1 MKKFLIC
8 AVAVCMLAF
17 GALAFTACDEGEN
30 EGAVTLVNIANPSTG
45 ISAAAD
51 FDYMVAAEPV
61 VSAKVKGTA
70 SAPEGSRLVV
80 VGNLQELYGEGGYPQ
95 AVVVVKNSLIQS
107 DPALVASF
115 AEAIAASCAWVNE
128 GSVDIAAVVDAVS
141 SHRGGADPTF
151 SAANLTAQVIENCA
165 IGYTSAAESK
175 EDVTAFLSKL
185 AGVGTQKQVSEEFFY
200 TPAQPAADASDA
212 SAVIDV
218 VMPDGAPAL
227 SMAKLLADEAQF
239 GCTVRYSVV
248 APTAIQTYVTGND
261 PAAEICVMPVNAA
274 ANLLGDGSN
283 YRMIA
288 TVTHGNIYFL
298 SAKHPGVQLTKEN
311 LSELAGKRVG
321 CIQLENVVGQT
332 LRAVLKDGGVEY
344 KIAE

>member
-1 MKKFLIC
+1 MKKFLVC
-8 AVAVCMLAF
+8 LLSVCMLAF
-17 GALAFTACDEGEN
+17 GAFAFAACDEEKN
-30 EGAVTLVNIANPSTG
+30 EEAVTLVNIANPSIG
-45 ISAAAD
+45 ISPAAD

-80 VGNLQELYGEGGYPQ
+80 VGNLQELYGDGGYPQ

-115 AEAIAASCAWVNE
+115 AEVIAESCAWVNE
-128 GSVDIAAVVDAVS
+128 DNVDIAAVVNAVS

-151 SAANLTAQVIENCA
+151 SAANLTAQVIDNCA

-175 EDVTAFLSKL
+175 EDVTAFLTKL
-185 AGVGTQKQVSEEFFY
+185 AGVGAQKQVSEEFFY
-200 TPAQPAADASDA
+200 TPAQSAAAASDA

-227 SMAKLLADEAQF
+227 SMAKLLVEETHF
-239 GCTVRYSVV
+239 GCTVQYSVV

-261 PAAEICVMPVNAA
+261 PEAEICVLPVNAA

-298 SAKHPGVQLTKEN
+298 SAKYPDVRLTKEN
-311 LSELAGKRVG
+311 LSGLLGMRVG

-332 LRAVLKDGGVEY
+332 LRAVLKDGGIEY